1 MPLAKTLQKMKRIF
15 SFMPDVR
22 CRIAAVVLLFA
33 SSSAGMAN
41 TVETVS
47 QVSGTVTISAAV
59 DYVITSPT
67 PFAAGAVVDITN
79 TEHAV
84 VILQQVQPSQAVN
97 LLSYIRING
106 EKAVNNT
113 NCMVKIYANGA
124 IILPHGSAVKPLTV
138 YTGAGQTGESA
149 QYGVSGRVSLYSSP
163 LNNKIKSFT
172 LKRGYMVCFATQYNG
187 KGYSRVFIAD
197 KEDKQV
203 DLPAIL
209 SNSISSIRVM
219 QWNDAS
225 KKGYAGRDAVV
236 NTALK
241 TTWCYNWDAGNDSYA
256 DREFVTQ
263 RHHEEGY
270 KNGKWEGA
278 WPSVSDCGNNGTSP
292 HILGQNEP
300 DNASDPR
307 EVLTPIE
314 KLLAIW
320 PELMATGKRL
330 GSPAMAGNLSLL
342 YQFIDSIDKRGW
354 RCDYVVMHCYWYS
367 DWSSWKNTLQY
378 VYNRTKRPIW
388 ITEMNYGANWTGW
401 PGTDRTGS
409 AANFAIEKQHFA
421 PIVDGL
427 ESTGYVERY
436 AVYNHVEDC
445 RSMYLNNAL
454 TPMGEYYAGT
464 QSNIAY
470 NSIYETVPKL
480 PATKGAPDGLTV
492 KFDKATGK
500 ARLTWKEYNGEYN
513 ERMAVERMAAGGTWQ
528 ELAGITLAE
537 EEAAYSYEDPEAQD
551 GYQYRIRIVYAD
563 GKSYYSKTA
572 VAVPDEIGAGDALT
586 IDGMTYYVGGNLLVN
601 GDFDLG
607 MSYWTNGENTPIAQ
621 PYFSVMPVGGYDG
634 GSYLQAWSNMS
645 MEKAGAIKTLVDL
658 VPGSNYYFSLASR
671 FDGVPYH
678 RIGLTADGT
687 TEDSLALSMKSSAT
701 WAKQAGTF
709 NSGSYSKGFLSFR
722 WLGSKAQFDQLLLAH
737 LFSSREE
744 ALADGIAAARKRAEA
759 VQIYNTQLPSLNSE
773 LAIVAAGMSGS
784 SSEEGLAAIETA
796 ISTTLQALRCKPAV
810 DSLTAVAASVVGMQL
825 PGYERLQAALDAAA
839 TATATAAGYVEAAA
853 ELRSACNAYLPFTP
867 TTGNIASPG
876 FDGTSL
882 GWTVNCG
889 TYTGGSQQ
897 QTTRA
902 GRTCWSAM
910 WTGIGSSEGNAKTME
925 IRQQVKGFTHGLYVL
940 ECKAATEHYCL
951 SDQHAYMVVAGD
963 TLVSPNLTADY
974 LDLPTAGDSVVWQTL
989 STKPVYLSESD
1000 TVMIGFVG
1008 SKQGTV
1014 DNAWREYGNVNST
1027 GDQREGWWSAT
1038 DFVLRHLPLYR
1049 RTVSADGWGTLC
1061 LPYEATPS
1069 AGVKFY
1075 QIAGFNADKTMLCL
1089 TEIGQTQA
1097 GVPCIIR
1104 SEQPD
1109 VTIFESGTP
1118 VSRTTLGACNLR
1130 GMLITS
1136 ARAPAGS
1143 FVLQN
1148 GEWNKVESTDRPRL
1162 SNYSAFITSADGI
1175 PVLETW
1181 NGVMMKIN
1189 GASEGGGTGVGS
1201 IVHDGASAADY
1212 YTIGGRK
1219 VAGGNLGGSGVY
1231 IRKSGGETRKV
1242 RVRR

>member
-1 MPLAKTLQKMKRIF
+1 MKRIL
-15 SFMPDVR
+15 SFIPDAR
-22 CRIAAVVLLFA
+22 RRMATVVLLFA
-33 SSSAGMAN
+33 SALAGMAN

-47 QVSGTVTISAAV
+47 QVSGTVTISGAV
-59 DYVITSPT
+59 DYVVISPV
-67 PFAAGAVVDITN
+67 PFAAGAVVDIAN

-113 NCMVKIYANGA
+113 NCMVKIYANGS
-124 IILPHGSAVKPLTV
+124 IILPHGTAVKPLTV
-138 YTGAGQTGESA
+138 YTGTDQTGESA

-172 LKRGYMVCFATQYNG
+172 LMRGYMVCFATQYNG

-197 KEDKQV
+197 KENRQV
-203 DLPAIL
+203 NLPAIL

-241 TTWCYNWDAGNDSYA
+241 TTWCYNWDAGNDAYA

-263 RHHEEGY
+263 RHHESGI
-270 KNGKWEGA
+270 KNGKYEGA
-278 WPSVSDCGNNGTSP
+278 WPSVDDCGNNGTSP

-300 DNASDPR
+300 DNVSDPR
-307 EVLTPIE
+307 EVVTTIE
-314 KLLAIW
+314 QLLAVW
-320 PELMATGKRL
+320 PDLMATGKRL
-330 GSPAMAGNLSLL
+330 GSPAMAGNLNML

-354 RCDYVVMHCYWYS
+354 RCDYVVLHCYWYS
-367 DWSSWKNTLQY
+367 DWSSWRSTLQN
-378 VYNRTKRPIW
+378 VRSRTNRPIW

-401 PGTDRTGS
+401 PGADRTGS

-445 RSMYLNNAL
+445 RSMYLNGAL

-470 NSIYETVPKL
+470 NSIYESVPKL

-492 KFDKATGK
+492 KFDKATGM
-500 ARLTWKEYNGEYN
+500 ARLTWREYNGEYN
-513 ERMAVERMAAGGTWQ
+513 ERMAIERMTAGGTWQ
-528 ELAGITLAE
+528 ELAEIDLAE
-537 EEAAYSYEDPEAQD
+537 TEAAYSYEDLEAQD
-551 GYQYRIRIVYAD
+551 GYQYRVRIVYAD

-572 VAVPDEIGAGDALT
+572 VAVPDEIGAGDAVT
-586 IDGMTYYVGGNLLVN
+586 IDGITYYVGGNLFVN

-607 MSYWTNGENTPIAQ
+607 MSHWTNGENAPIAQ

-645 MEKAGAIKTLVDL
+645 IDKAGAVKTLVDL
-658 VPGSNYYFSLASR
+658 VPGSNYYFSMASR

-678 RIGLTADGT
+678 RIGLTTDGT

-701 WAKQAGTF
+701 WAKQAGSF
-709 NSGSYSKGFLSFR
+709 NSGSYSKGFLSLR
-722 WLGSKAQFDQLLLAH
+722 WLGSKAQFGQVLLAR
-737 LFSSREE
+737 LFSSRDE
-744 ALADGIAAARKRAEA
+744 AIADGIASARRRAAA
-759 VQIYNTQLPSLNSE
+759 VQAYNTEMPLLNSE
-773 LAIVAAGMSGS
+773 LAAVAAAVSGNS
-784 SSEEGLAAIETA
+784 DAALAAIETA
-796 ISTTLQALRCKPAV
+796 VSTALQALRCKPAV
-810 DSLTAVAASVVGMQL
+810 DSLMAVAATVAPLQM
-825 PGYERLQAALDAAA
+825 PGYERLQAALDA
-839 TATATAAGYVEAAA
+839 TAEAGATAAGYVEAAA
-853 ELRSACNAYLPFTP
+853 ELRSACNAYLPFTA
-867 TTGNIASPG
+867 TAGNIASPA
-876 FDGTSL
+876 FNGTSL
-882 GWTVNCG
+882 GWTVGCG
-889 TYTGGSQQ
+889 TYTGGTQQ
-897 QTTRA
+897 QTARA
-902 GRTCWSAM
+902 GKTCWSAL
-910 WTGIGSSEGNAKTME
+910 WTGIDSSEGRGMTME
-925 IRQQVKGFTHGLYVL
+925 IKQQVNGFTHGFYVL

-951 SDQHAYMVVAGD
+951 SDQHAYMVVGSD

-974 LDLPTAGDSVVWQTL
+974 LDLPTVGDSVVWQTL
-989 STKPVYLSESD
+989 TTKPVYLSESD

-1008 SKQGTV
+1008 SKQGAV
-1014 DNAWREYGNVNST
+1014 DNAWREYGNASST
-1027 GDQREGWWSAT
+1027 GDRREGWWSAT

-1049 RTVSADGWGTLC
+1049 CTVSADGWGTLC
-1061 LPYEATPS
+1061 LPYAATPS

-1075 QIAGFNADKTMLCL
+1075 QIEGFNADKTMLCL
-1089 TEIGQTQA
+1089 TEIEQTQA

-1104 SEQPD
+1104 SEQPE
-1109 VTIFESGTP
+1109 VTIFESGAP

-1162 SNYSAFITSADGI
+1162 SNFTAFINKTDDI
-1175 PVLETW
+1175 PVLEAW
-1181 NGVMMKIN
+1181 SGVMMKIN
-1189 GASEGGGTGVGS
+1189 GASGSGDTGVGS
-1201 IVHDGASAADY
+1201 VISGGSTAAATY

-1219 VAGGNLGGSGVY
+1219 AAGTGSGGSGVY
-1231 IRKSGGETRKV
+1231 IRKSGGETHKV
-1242 RVRR
+1242 RIRR